1 MVHITKVDIFGF
13 KSFGFKNTTVNFEP
27 GLVSISGPNGSGK
40 SNILDAIIF
49 AMGENKP
56 SVMRAPKLR
65 ALIHDIEGNR
75 RGPKLT
81 RVKVQFDNSDRKI
94 PVPSDTVSISREM
107 SEHGESVYHLDNK
120 KMNRTQILDLLD
132 MADAGLNQLNAV
144 QQGTVT
150 RISEFSNEE
159 KRKTIEDL
167 IGLSYFDEKKNQSL
181 KQLTD
186 ADQKLEVAMAKMGE
200 VKKQIDELEVERNL
214 KLRYDLLGRE
224 LDRYRA
230 LDAASKLKII
240 KDDKSSKEENFN
252 SNTSELK
259 KLGEE
264 RSILKNEITKL
275 REEKSEFLK
284 DFNAYNEAKQTIDT
298 KLSSATREFDES
310 DSKIKT
316 SDNRI
321 LQIEKRQTEI
331 SDELELMSKDE
342 GVVDSKIE
350 SIKNSVRKTTQEKNS
365 IKKKIEDTDSA
376 LKLVLDHQSEISA
389 QKNKFDKK
397 IQELKDQLHNVT
409 SEKSNTITNSNNI
422 QNKIDNNTK
431 KHKIRIEELTNL
443 QKHSEQLS
451 KVVFNR
457 QSSSSQI
464 KLQISNL
471 SNQRIKIERDI
482 SELESILEKSSLAAN
497 RYNEKIKL
505 VKGVLHEDYTISQLK
520 NYSEKLGIDGLV
532 YEILSWSKQYER
544 AVLAVSS
551 DWVKAIVVPDLE
563 TLTSLAHVV
572 RSKNLPKLKIIPLNT
587 IPELHFKLPKTPG
600 AIGILSDYVQCDE
613 KYRPIA
619 RFLFGNVILTET
631 GKDAYKLS
639 NAGYKAVSM
648 DGEFFESKVSAMTID
663 IDSKISKLTKIISQS
678 STVEGL
684 LETITLLRK
693 HIQKKKQRLKK
704 IENKHRHY
712 MEQQKTSDTEVGTT
726 SHSNNNL
733 KSRINNTVKLNE
745 DFSTRILQLKK
756 QKEQLA
762 PRIIQLTSS
771 IESLKQR
778 ITLVRQNYSDIA
790 QNSVAEKLRLL
801 NKEKAEY
808 QTSQTRIVNKLTEE
822 EASISV
828 IVNEKKQKKRQFENE
843 RSSLSTEKDEL
854 KVSIIGLQEKK
865 KTSEDNL
872 IVLRDEEQ
880 KLISTSGTSA
890 SKLTDFDDT
899 INQKK
904 DTEDNTTTRIN
915 KLERES
921 DTLERDLLEIKGKE
935 LSLNKILRSFEFD
948 GQIETFDVD
957 PLIQSLDKEHSSLAS
972 SLNAIAPQRY
982 VEISTGYRSMSGRK
996 NDLEEERNTIVSFIE
1011 SIEKD
1016 KRQTFLD
1023 AFDTVDKEIRGLFN
1037 KMNGGNAWLEL
1048 ENEDDIFNS
1057 GISYIIQF
1065 QNKPK
1070 RESTSISGGEKTLA
1084 AVVFV
1089 LALQKLKPS
1098 PFYLFDEIDAHL
1110 DAPNAE
1116 RLANIVE
1123 ERSNGSQFIMVS
1135 LKDSVVQKA
1144 KLIYGVYPER
1154 GVSKVVTYKDKRIP
1168 SISKIAN

>member
-56 SVMRAPKLR
+56 SIMRAPKLR

-75 RGPKLT
+75 RGPKIT
-81 RVKVQFDNSDRKI
+81 RVKVHFDNSDRKI
-94 PVPSDTVSISREM
+94 PVPSDTVTISREM

-167 IGLSYFDEKKNQSL
+167 IGLSYFDEKKTQSE

-200 VKKQIDELEVERNL
+200 VKKRIDELEIERNL
-214 KLRYDLLGRE
+214 KLRYELLGKE
-224 LDRYRA
+224 LDRYRS
-230 LDAASKLKII
+230 LDAASKLRII
-240 KDDKSSKEENFN
+240 KADKSSKEEIFN
-252 SNTSELK
+252 NDKSELK

-275 REEKSEFLK
+275 RGEKSEFLK

-298 KLSSATREFDES
+298 KLSSAQREFDES

-316 SDNRI
+316 SNNRI
-321 LQIEKRQTEI
+321 LQIDKRQTEI

-350 SIKNSVRKTTQEKNS
+350 DIKSSIRETTKEKNN
-365 IKKKIEDTDSA
+365 IHKKIANTDSE
-376 LKLVLDHQSEISA
+376 LKLVLDRQSEISA
-389 QKNKFDKK
+389 EKNKFDKK
-397 IQELKDQLHNVT
+397 IQDLKDQLHNAT

-431 KHKIRIEELTNL
+431 KHKIRIEELENL
-443 QKHSEQLS
+443 KKSSEQLS

-464 KLQISNL
+464 KLKISNL

-520 NYSEKLGIDGLV
+520 HYSDKLGIDGLV

-587 IPELHFKLPKTPG
+587 IPELHFKLPKSPG
-600 AIGILSDYVQCDE
+600 VIGILSDYIQCDE

-619 RFLFGNVILTET
+619 RFLFGNVILTKT

-693 HIQKKKQRLKK
+693 HIQKKKQHLKK
-704 IENKHRHY
+704 IEDKHRY
-712 MEQQKTSDTEVGTT
+712 FMEQQKTSDTEAGTT
-726 SHSNNNL
+726 THSNNDL
-733 KSRINNTVKLNE
+733 KSRIGNIIKLNGA
-745 DFSTRILQLKK
+745 FSDRILELKK
-756 QKEQLA
+756 RKEQLA

-771 IESLKQR
+771 IESLNQR
-778 ITLVRQNYSDIA
+778 ITLVSQNYSDDK
-790 QNSVAEKLRLL
+790 QNTVAEKLRLL
-801 NKEKAEY
+801 NDEKAGY
-808 QTSQTRIVNKLTEE
+808 QTEQTRITNKLTEE

-828 IVNEKKQKKRQFENE
+828 IVREKKLKKQQFENE
-843 RSSLSTEKDEL
+843 RSSLLDEKNEL
-854 KVSIIGLQEKK
+854 KETILSLKEKIK
-865 KTSEDNL
+865 ISEDNL
-872 IVLRDEEQ
+872 IELRDEEQ

-890 SKLTDFDDT
+890 SKISVFDDT
-899 INQKK
+899 INEKK
-904 DTEDNTTTRIN
+904 DTEDDITTRIN

-921 DTLERDLLEIKGKE
+921 DTLERDLTEIKAKE
-935 LSLNKILRSFEFD
+935 TSLNKILRAFEFD
-948 GQIETFDVD
+948 EQVETFDVD
-957 PLIQSLDKEHSSLAS
+957 SLIESLEKEHISLAS
-972 SLNAIAPQRY
+972 SLNAVAPQRY
-982 VEISTGYRSMSGRK
+982 VEVSTGYRSMSSRK

-1023 AFDTVDKEIRGLFN
+1023 AFDTVDKEIRGIFT

-1057 GISYIIQF
+1057 GISYMIQF

-1089 LALQKLKPS
+1089 LGLQKLKPS

-1110 DAPNAE
+1110 DAPNSE
-1116 RLANIVE
+1116 RLAKIVE
-1123 ERSNGSQFIMVS
+1123 ERSKGSQFIMVS